1 MAGEGAR
8 NVRWGTRTKRQIKT
22 ILPYL
27 GMILDQLANVQVRR
41 FLGDSDSLKCVVG
54 RMAPVGRTPP
64 TGAGVAQSIGG
75 PSTAFACT
83 LRCAGCITRTD
94 LAYYRQPFRRPTFDA
109 CRSRHKLPTPLR
121 TSRF

>member
-1 MAGEGAR
+1 MAGERAR

-41 FLGDSDSLKCVVG
+41 FLGDSDSLQCVVG
-54 RMAPVGRTPP
+54 RMTPMRRTTPIAA
-64 TGAGVAQSIGG
+64 TVAGVAQSIGG
-75 PSTAFACT
+75 PSTALACT

-94 LAYYRQPFRRPTFDA
+94 LAYYRRPFRRPTFDA
-109 CRSRHKLPTPLR
+109 CRSPPKLQTAL
-121 TSRF
+121 

>member
-1 MAGEGAR
+1 MAGERAR

-54 RMAPVGRTPP
+54 RMAPMRRTTPTVATVATVARVARSGR
-64 TGAGVAQSIGG
+64 GG
-75 PSTAFACT
+75 EGPAEAHFLSN
-83 LRCAGCITRTD
+83 TRER
-94 LAYYRQPFRRPTFDA
+94 LGHHQQ
-109 CRSRHKLPTPLR
+109 
-121 TSRF
+121 